1 MNAAN
6 ENYPEG
12 KKPPHQNKTK
22 ALQLLVND
30 SQHVEG
36 EKKQKK
42 TLLMQPNCKGDEQR
56 RKTRL
61 LIILGGE
68 GGMITRNPSG
78 AMGVFSGRL
87 AELQR

>member
-1 MNAAN
+1 MKITLK
-6 ENYPEG
+6 EKTKQ
-12 KKPPHQNKTK
+12 KKKHQNKTK

-36 EKKQKK
+36 EKKKK
-42 TLLMQPNCKGDEQR
+42 TLLMQPNCKCDEQR
-56 RKTRL
+56 RKARL

-87 AELQR
+87 AVLQR